1 VPKDRNFTVVKNH
14 FIDDRRLSLK
24 ATAILLL
31 ALRYP
36 DNWRMSVKGMTRLKS
51 DKESSIS
58 SGFKELVAF
67 GYAEY
72 RKTRN
77 TVTGKFESGWY
88 FFEESQKPDVESMPN
103 RSKKEELKQGELFA
117 EEEIKSPVVVN
128 PVLDFP
134 LQENPHLENPVAV
147 NPGPENQTLSNTIY
161 QRLSKQVLSSQILKA
176 SREYRPL
183 AQAHREEQKEL
194 LIEKEIKIQKEENH
208 RIDLPLQGNPHL
220 ENPVAVNPSPENQ
233 PLPNTIYQRLSKQI
247 LSSQILNVS
256 REYRPPAQARREEH
270 NQDQHKQKENPRFQ
284 FPASWLTNFQDYYLK
299 EHGSAMGQP
308 ASELKALNLLFE
320 FSKGEWNVIES
331 KIKILIQLRKQDS
344 KFWYEQSV
352 SPESISKFWSR
363 LFVRNER
370 RAEKSIMRTEK
381 QNLSK
386 FNERKP
392 MPDNRIE
399 IKDLD
404 PYKCFLV
411 WGKTKLL
418 KPQLEYSEQNS
429 DPLKYE
435 GTKKILFEKFVN
447 EIYPGLIQNSE

>member
-1 VPKDRNFTVVKNH
+1 MNENQRVYRVPKDRNFTVVKNH

-88 FFEESQKPDVESMPN
+88 FFEESQKPDVESIPN

-117 EEEIKSPVVVN
+117 EEEIKSPVV
-128 PVLDFP
+128 
-134 LQENPHLENPVAV
+134 ENPS
-147 NPGPENQTLSNTIY
+147 PENQPLPNTIY

-183 AQAHREEQKEL
+183 
-194 LIEKEIKIQKEENH
+194 
-208 RIDLPLQGNPHL
+208 
-220 ENPVAVNPSPENQ
+220 
-233 PLPNTIYQRLSKQI
+233 
-247 LSSQILNVS
+247 
-256 REYRPPAQARREEH
+256 AQARREEH

-352 SPESISKFWSR
+352 SPESVSKFWSR

-392 MPDNRIE
+392 IPDKPIE

-418 KPQLEYSEQNS
+418 KPQLEYYEQNS

-447 EIYPGLIQNSE
+447 EIYPGLIQNSEIKKTTIENGKENSQESVA

>member
-1 VPKDRNFTVVKNH
+1 MNENQRVYRVPKDRNFTVVKNH

-77 TVTGKFESGWY
+77 TITGKFESGWY
-88 FFEESQKPDVESMPN
+88 FFEESQKPDVESIPN

-117 EEEIKSPVVVN
+117 EEEIKSPVVEN
-128 PVLDFP
+128 PGPDLP

-147 NPGPENQTLSNTIY
+147 NPSPENQPLPNTIY

-183 AQAHREEQKEL
+183 AQARREEQKEL

-220 ENPVAVNPSPENQ
+220 ENPVAVNPGPENQ

-256 REYRPPAQARREEH
+256 RTH
-270 NQDQHKQKENPRFQ
+270 LKNQQ
-284 FPASWLTNFQDYYLK
+284 
-299 EHGSAMGQP
+299 M
-308 ASELKALNLLFE
+308 
-320 FSKGEWNVIES
+320 
-331 KIKILIQLRKQDS
+331 
-344 KFWYEQSV
+344 
-352 SPESISKFWSR
+352 IS
-363 LFVRNER
+363 
-370 RAEKSIMRTEK
+370 T
-381 QNLSK
+381 
-386 FNERKP
+386 
-392 MPDNRIE
+392 
-399 IKDLD
+399 
-404 PYKCFLV
+404 
-411 WGKTKLL
+411 
-418 KPQLEYSEQNS
+418 
-429 DPLKYE
+429 
-435 GTKKILFEKFVN
+435 
-447 EIYPGLIQNSE
+447 IYF

>member
-1 VPKDRNFTVVKNH
+1 MNENQRVYRVPKDRNFTVVKNH

-77 TVTGKFESGWY
+77 TITGKFESGWY
-88 FFEESQKPDVESMPN
+88 FFEESQKPDVESIPN

-117 EEEIKSPVVVN
+117 EEEIKSPVV
-128 PVLDFP
+128 
-134 LQENPHLENPVAV
+134 E
-147 NPGPENQTLSNTIY
+147 NPGP
-161 QRLSKQVLSSQILKA
+161 
-176 SREYRPL
+176 
-183 AQAHREEQKEL
+183 
-194 LIEKEIKIQKEENH
+194 
-208 RIDLPLQGNPHL
+208 DLPLQENPHL

-233 PLPNTIYQRLSKQI
+233 PLPNTIYQRLSKQV

-284 FPASWLTNFQDYYLK
+284 FPAAWLTNFQDYYLQ

-352 SPESISKFWSR
+352 SPESVSKFWSR

-392 MPDNRIE
+392 IPDKPIE

-418 KPQLEYSEQNS
+418 KPQLEYYEQNS

-447 EIYPGLIQNSE
+447 EIYPGLIQNSEIKKTTIENGKENSQESVA

>member
-1 VPKDRNFTVVKNH
+1 MNENQRVYRVPKDRNFTVVKNH

-24 ATAILLL
+24 ATGLLL
-31 ALRYP
+31 IILRYP
-36 DNWRMSVKGMTRLKS
+36 DNWRMSVKTMTKLKS
-51 DKESSIS
+51 DKESSVA
-58 SGFKELVAF
+58 SGFRELVNF

-72 RKTRN
+72 RKSRDPI
-77 TVTGKFESGWY
+77 TGKLNSGWY
-88 FFEESQKPDVESMPN
+88 FFEESQKPDVQSMPN
-103 RSKKEELKQGELFA
+103 RSKKKESKQGELFR
-117 EEEIKSPVVVN
+117 EEEIRSPKVENPVVDL
-128 PVLDFP
+128 P
-134 LQENPHLENPVAV
+134 QLENPVAV
-147 NPGPENQTLSNTIY
+147 NPGPENQTLPNTIY

-176 SREYRPL
+176 SREYCL
-183 AQAHREEQKEL
+183 
-194 LIEKEIKIQKEENH
+194 
-208 RIDLPLQGNPHL
+208 
-220 ENPVAVNPSPENQ
+220 
-233 PLPNTIYQRLSKQI
+233 
-247 LSSQILNVS
+247 
-256 REYRPPAQARREEH
+256 PAQARREEH

-284 FPASWLTNFQDYYLK
+284 FPAAWLTNFQDYYLK
-299 EHGSAMGQP
+299 EHGSEMGQP

-352 SPESISKFWSR
+352 SPESVFKFWSR
-363 LFVRNER
+363 LFVREER

-392 MPDNRIE
+392 MPDKPIE

-418 KPQLEYSEQNS
+418 KPQLEYYEQNS

-447 EIYPGLIQNSE
+447 EIYPGLIQNSEIKKTIIENGKENSKESVA

>member
-1 VPKDRNFTVVKNH
+1 MNENQRVYRVPKDRNFTVVKNH

-88 FFEESQKPDVESMPN
+88 FFEESQKPDVESIPN

-117 EEEIKSPVVVN
+117 EEEIKSPVV
-128 PVLDFP
+128 
-134 LQENPHLENPVAV
+134 E
-147 NPGPENQTLSNTIY
+147 NPGP
-161 QRLSKQVLSSQILKA
+161 
-176 SREYRPL
+176 
-183 AQAHREEQKEL
+183 
-194 LIEKEIKIQKEENH
+194 
-208 RIDLPLQGNPHL
+208 DLPLQENPHL

-233 PLPNTIYQRLSKQI
+233 PLPNTIYQRLSKQV
-247 LSSQILNVS
+247 LSSQILKAS
-256 REYRPPAQARREEH
+256 REYRPSAQARREEH

-352 SPESISKFWSR
+352 SPESVSKFWSR

-392 MPDNRIE
+392 IPDKPIE

-418 KPQLEYSEQNS
+418 KPQLEYYEQNS

-447 EIYPGLIQNSE
+447 EIYPGLIQNSEIKKTTIENGKENSQESVA

>member
-1 VPKDRNFTVVKNH
+1 MNENQRVYRVPKDRNFTVVKNH

-77 TVTGKFESGWY
+77 TITGKFESGWY
-88 FFEESQKPDVESMPN
+88 FFEESQKPDVQSMPN

-117 EEEIKSPVVVN
+117 EEEIKSPVVEN
-128 PVLDFP
+128 PGPDLP
-134 LQENPHLENPVAV
+134 LQGNPHLENPVAV
-147 NPGPENQTLSNTIY
+147 NPSPENQTLPNTIY

-176 SREYRPL
+176 SREYRPS
-183 AQAHREEQKEL
+183 AQAH
-194 LIEKEIKIQKEENH
+194 
-208 RIDLPLQGNPHL
+208 
-220 ENPVAVNPSPENQ
+220 
-233 PLPNTIYQRLSKQI
+233 
-247 LSSQILNVS
+247 
-256 REYRPPAQARREEH
+256 REEH
-270 NQDQHKQKENPRFQ
+270 NQDQHKQKEKPRFQ
-284 FPASWLTNFQDYYLK
+284 FPAAWLTNFQDYYLK

-392 MPDNRIE
+392 MPDKPIE

-418 KPQLEYSEQNS
+418 KPQLEYYEQNS

-447 EIYPGLIQNSE
+447 EIYPGLIQNSEIKKTTIENGKENSQESVA

>member
-1 VPKDRNFTVVKNH
+1 MNIT
-14 FIDDRRLSLK
+14 ILISMG
-24 ATAILLL
+24 LLL
-31 ALRYP
+31 
-36 DNWRMSVKGMTRLKS
+36 S
-51 DKESSIS
+51 DVLWSFLGI
-58 SGFKELVAF
+58 
-67 GYAEY
+67 
-72 RKTRN
+72 
-77 TVTGKFESGWY
+77 FEMG
-88 FFEESQKPDVESMPN
+88 
-103 RSKKEELKQGELFA
+103 
-117 EEEIKSPVVVN
+117 
-128 PVLDFP
+128 
-134 LQENPHLENPVAV
+134 
-147 NPGPENQTLSNTIY
+147 
-161 QRLSKQVLSSQILKA
+161 
-176 SREYRPL
+176 
-183 AQAHREEQKEL
+183 
-194 LIEKEIKIQKEENH
+194 
-208 RIDLPLQGNPHL
+208 
-220 ENPVAVNPSPENQ
+220 
-233 PLPNTIYQRLSKQI
+233 
-247 LSSQILNVS
+247 S

-284 FPASWLTNFQDYYLK
+284 FPAAWLTNFQDYYLK

-386 FNERKP
+386 FNESKP

-418 KPQLEYSEQNS
+418 KPQLEYYEQNS

-447 EIYPGLIQNSE
+447 EIYPGLIQNSEIKKTTIENGKENSQESVAWAV

>member
-1 VPKDRNFTVVKNH
+1 
-14 FIDDRRLSLK
+14 
-24 ATAILLL
+24 
-31 ALRYP
+31 
-36 DNWRMSVKGMTRLKS
+36 MSVKGMTRLKS

-88 FFEESQKPDVESMPN
+88 FFEESQKPDVESIPN

-117 EEEIKSPVVVN
+117 EEEIKSPVV
-128 PVLDFP
+128 
-134 LQENPHLENPVAV
+134 E
-147 NPGPENQTLSNTIY
+147 NPGP
-161 QRLSKQVLSSQILKA
+161 
-176 SREYRPL
+176 
-183 AQAHREEQKEL
+183 
-194 LIEKEIKIQKEENH
+194 
-208 RIDLPLQGNPHL
+208 DLPLQENPHL

-233 PLPNTIYQRLSKQI
+233 PLPNTIYQRLSKQV
-247 LSSQILNVS
+247 LSSQILKAS
-256 REYRPPAQARREEH
+256 REYRPAQARREEQ
-270 NQDQHKQKENPRFQ
+270 NRDQHKQKENPRFQ
-284 FPASWLTNFQDYYLK
+284 FPASWLTNFQDYYLQ

-308 ASELKALNLLFE
+308 DSELKALNLLFE

-331 KIKILIQLRKQDS
+331 KIQILIQLRKQDS

-352 SPESISKFWSR
+352 SPESVSKFWSR

-386 FNERKP
+386 FNESKP

-418 KPQLEYSEQNS
+418 KPQLEYYEQNS

-447 EIYPGLIQNSE
+447 EIYPGLIQNSEIKKTIIENGKENSQENVA